1 MDGRILGLDS
11 QLLADTGIVLIAMF
25 VLFILLSYLLFN
37 PARNLI
43 QKRKDYIR
51 EQLEDAAKNQE
62 EAKRLKDEYDAKIS
76 QAHEDAAEIVADARK
91 SALNQEKEIVGRANE
106 EAVVIRKR
114 AEKEMEL
121 EKNKMRDDVK
131 NEMVQV
137 ASAMAG
143 KFVEVSMD
151 EKKQA
156 EMIEETLKEIGEETW
171 QDYFQRYM
179 AMRCFSWPPRRESWK
194 R

>member
-91 SALNQEKEIVGRANE
+91 NALNQEKEIVGRANE

-171 QDYFQRYM
+171 QD
-179 AMRCFSWPPRRESWK
+179 
-194 R
+194 